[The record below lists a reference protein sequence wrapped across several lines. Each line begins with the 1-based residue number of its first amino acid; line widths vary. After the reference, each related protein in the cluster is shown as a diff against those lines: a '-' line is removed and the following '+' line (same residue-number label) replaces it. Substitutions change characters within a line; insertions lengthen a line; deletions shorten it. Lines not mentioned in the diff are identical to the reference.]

1 MLDAERDKEA
11 VQVHARV
18 AAAIAALTVVG
29 ATATACGSEEPTAS
43 GTLAP
48 PGQANG
54 AYTYDQ
60 TAAPPGA
67 RLTVT
72 STGTDGGTRVEF
84 RAEGLQPNRAYGVHA
99 HVRPCGATGEA
110 AGPHFQHRID
120 PVQPSVD
127 PAYANPRNEIWLDLR
142 TDGSGSGTATTE
154 VPFGF
159 AERAPA
165 SVVVHERPT
174 ATGPG
179 KAGTAGGRVAC
190 LTVPFR

>member
-1 MLDAERDKEA
+1 MLEAEREKEA
-11 VQVHARV
+11 VRMPARI
-18 AAAIAALTVVG
+18 AAAIAALTVG
-29 ATATACGSEEPTAS
+29 ATATACGSGEEVRVS

-48 PGQANG
+48 PDQANG

-72 STGTDGGTRVEF
+72 STGTDGGTRVELQ
-84 RAEGLQPNRAYGVHA
+84 AEGLQPNRAYGVHA

-110 AGPHFQHRID
+110 AGPHLQHRAD

-127 PAYANPRNEIWLDLR
+127 PAYANRRNEIWLDLR
-142 TDGSGSGTATTE
+142 TDGTGSGTATTE
-154 VPFGF
+154 VPFSF

-179 KAGTAGGRVAC
+179 EAGTAGGRVAC

>member
-1 MLDAERDKEA
+1 M
-11 VQVHARV
+11 HARLAV
-18 AAAIAALTVVG
+18 ALAALTLG
-29 ATATACGSEEPTAS
+29 AAMAGCGSEEPTAS

-48 PGQANG
+48 PGQADL
-54 AYTYDQ
+54 AYTYDEA
-60 TAAPPGA
+60 AAPPGA

-72 STGTDGGTRVEF
+72 STGTDGGTRVAL
-84 RAEGLQPNRAYGVHA
+84 RAEGLQPNRAYGAHA
-99 HVRPCGATGEA
+99 HVRPCGATGDA
-110 AGPHFQHRID
+110 AGPHFQHRVD

-142 TDGSGSGTATTE
+142 TDDSGSGAATAE

>member
-1 MLDAERDKEA
+1 MGVRHDAVLA
-11 VQVHARV
+11 VLVTG
-18 AAAIAALTVVG
+18 AAVSG
-29 ATATACGSEEPTAS
+29 CGSEQPTAS

-48 PGQANG
+48 PGQADG

-60 TAAPPGA
+60 TAAPPGT
-67 RLTVT
+67 RLSAT
-72 STGTDGGTRVEF
+72 STGTNGGTRVEF

-99 HVRPCGATGEA
+99 HVRPCGETGEA
-110 AGPHFQHRID
+110 AGPHFQHRPD

-127 PAYANPRNEIWLDLR
+127 PAYANRRNEIWLDIR
-142 TDGSGSGTATTE
+142 TDASGSGAATTE

-165 SVVVHERPT
+165 SVVVHEKPT

-179 KAGTAGGRVAC
+179 EAGTAGGRVAC
-190 LTVPFR
+190 LTVPFG

>member
-1 MLDAERDKEA
+1 MRIRRDA
-11 VQVHARV
+11 VL
-18 AAAIAALTVVG
+18 AALVAG
-29 ATATACGSEEPTAS
+29 AAVTACGSEELTAS

-48 PGQANG
+48 PGQADG
-54 AYTYDQ
+54 AYTYDP
-60 TAAPPGA
+60 TAAPAGA

-72 STGTDGGTRVEF
+72 STGTDGGTRVEL

-99 HVRPCGATGEA
+99 HVRPCGATGDA

-142 TDGSGSGTATTE
+142 TDGAGSGAATAE

-179 KAGTAGGRVAC
+179 EAGTAGGRVAC